1 MDISKV
7 KNLFENKTKADKI
20 TREVKKQIK
29 ETIWEKQN
37 QREGFT
43 ETFKPLISQFEKP
56 VDNKTVNI
64 YTQNQKMLEN
74 QLALMKNLKKDRQ
87 AITQGF
93 NQFERLADMRELPG
107 FVDEDED
114 EESKKKGLIKLFNK
128 YLDEK
133 FTEDEKN
140 ILKQNKYD
148 LKKIVDG
155 NVFKIKENYDYVNKD
170 IDDLVLK
177 LDEREKK
184 KRKSRADKYYIE
196 TNKKVRKTLEKYADI
211 LEMALNEI
219 GSKTGKG
226 LNTNEIIDRLKLL
239 GGSIMAGNDGVIPE
253 FTQLSNYLNAMGILS
268 NKELQKLMSMI
279 KVTTS

>member
-1 MDISKV
+1 MDIREM
-7 KNLFENKTKADKI
+7 KNIFENKTKSDNI
-20 TREVKKQIK
+20 TREVKKKIK

-43 ETFKPLISQFEKP
+43 ETFKPLNSQFEKP
-56 VDNKTVNI
+56 VDDKTDNI
-64 YTQNQKMLEN
+64 YTQNQKMFEN
-74 QLALMKNLKKDRQ
+74 QLALSKDLKDNQR
-87 AITQGF
+87 AITRGF

-114 EESKKKGLIKLFNK
+114 EESNKKELIKHLDK

-148 LKKIVDG
+148 LKKIADG
-155 NVFKIKENYDYVNKD
+155 NIFKIRENYDYVNKD
-170 IDDLVLK
+170 IDELVLE
-177 LDEREKK
+177 LDKREKK
-184 KRKSRADKYYIE
+184 KIKTRADRNYIK
-196 TNKKVRKTLEKYADI
+196 TNRKVRKTLEKYADT
-211 LEMALNEI
+211 LELVLNKI

-226 LNTNEIIDRLKLL
+226 LDTNQIIDRLKLL

-268 NKELQKLMSMI
+268 NNELQKLMQSI
-279 KVTTS
+279 QKYI